1 MKIDILLTLYSLAAY
16 FVKYLDQLNLTNA
29 YIGGMQEGLGMKGN
43 DFVNTG
49 VMFSVGNIIFQIPFM
64 YIVYALPLNYVLP
77 ALDLGWSILTICLYR
92 SGNVHGLKAL
102 RFFIGAFE
110 APSYLAYH
118 ALFASWFKGSTGE
131 IARRAGF
138 YYLGQYLGV
147 LTSGLLSG
155 AIVRHLDG
163 AAGHAAWQWIFIID
177 GIISVVIGIIG
188 FYMIR
193 GHHKIVIVFS

>member
-92 SGNVHGLKAL
+92 SGNVHGLKL
-102 RFFIGAFE
+102 LDFSLELLKHLHTLLIMH
-110 APSYLAYH
+110 YLLH
-118 ALFASWFKGSTGE
+118 GFKGSTGE

-188 FYMIR
+188 FYMIPGDTTR
-193 GHHKIVIVFS
+193 LL

>member
-29 YIGGMQEGLGMKGN
+29 YVGGLKEGLGMKGN

-77 ALDLGWSILTICLYR
+77 ALELGWSVLTVCLYR

-110 APSYLAYH
+110 RLHILHIMPYLLH
-118 ALFASWFKGSTGE
+118 GLKQVQEKLLVEPGFIILVNILEFLH
-131 IARRAGF
+131 RGF
-138 YYLGQYLGV
+138 YQ
-147 LTSGLLSG
+147 GL
-155 AIVRHLDG
+155 
-163 AAGHAAWQWIFIID
+163 
-177 GIISVVIGIIG
+177 
-188 FYMIR
+188 
-193 GHHKIVIVFS
+193 